1 MRIGLAF
8 PELGVHRIEHF
19 LNIFKNYN
27 SKLDLI
33 IFPEGFESIATRRQ
47 INPENIL
54 NDTNFNAIV
63 TKYSDISNNNG
74 IGIILG
80 IQVDYGNVTVNGKG
94 NDQYCIFLA
103 KNIRPVLYHKH
114 STSRFNA
121 FLDNNWSIQNNF
133 PVVELNNKKI
143 GISIC
148 HDSYISIIQRVLQ
161 KKGAQ
166 IWVNISYRNVRPRIW
181 ESVMQTRS
189 IENNIISI
197 CTLHR
202 DSTKSNAQSEPY
214 AFSERGKIILRN
226 IENNNNIKDINFNER
241 TGKIYYLDTE
251 QFLVSHLENP
261 TESTLAES
269 AKQILINRDNMQ
281 FHVTDLQNMELNSYH
296 IADVSVSEF
305 FYNPEVLWQTSAK
318 NLDGKPLFVIKLN
331 QDEWNVNRNKILSII
346 RGRIIEFSTLFLFVD
361 SANLNHIFLA
371 GYRSSNYKDSRIFFP
386 EYFPIT
392 IDERYLKGL
401 ESTYDISLKDPRM
414 NNKNQY
420 FKKILQTLNYIL

>member
-8 PELGVHRIEHF
+8 PELGVHRIEYF

-143 GISIC
+143 GISNVMIPIFQ
-148 HDSYISIIQRVLQ
+148 SYKEFCR
-161 KKGAQ
+161 KKG
-166 IWVNISYRNVRPRIW
+166 
-181 ESVMQTRS
+181 
-189 IENNIISI
+189 
-197 CTLHR
+197 HR
-202 DSTKSNAQSEPY
+202 FGLT
-214 AFSERGKIILRN
+214 
-226 IENNNNIKDINFNER
+226 
-241 TGKIYYLDTE
+241 
-251 QFLVSHLENP
+251 
-261 TESTLAES
+261 
-269 AKQILINRDNMQ
+269 
-281 FHVTDLQNMELNSYH
+281 
-296 IADVSVSEF
+296 
-305 FYNPEVLWQTSAK
+305 
-318 NLDGKPLFVIKLN
+318 
-331 QDEWNVNRNKILSII
+331 
-346 RGRIIEFSTLFLFVD
+346 
-361 SANLNHIFLA
+361 
-371 GYRSSNYKDSRIFFP
+371 
-386 EYFPIT
+386 FPI
-392 IDERYLKGL
+392 E
-401 ESTYDISLKDPRM
+401 M
-414 NNKNQY
+414 
-420 FKKILQTLNYIL
+420 